1 MMSDPTDAEVVAYAL
16 FKGML
21 LETGYTGSNR
31 AFSVYT
37 PDYVGFLNCN
47 PTGTVNLPPE
57 IRAAILDRMNKDAGK

>member
-1 MMSDPTDAEVVAYAL
+1 MTDPTDAEVVAYAL

-21 LETGYTGSNR
+21 REIGYTGWSR

-37 PDYVGFLNCN
+37 PDYVGFLTCN

-57 IRAAILDRMNKDAGK
+57 IRAAILERMNKEAGK